1 MEEMK
6 QGGNED
12 GGREEEM
19 TATERDAA
27 SREQQT
33 RDNNQARVTHQWRA
47 ELLPNRAPSPTEISP
62 QYTRGHHGGT
72 ATPLVNL
79 ARLAVSR

>member
-19 TATERDAA
+19 TATERAA

-33 RDNNQARVTHQWRA
+33 SDNNQARVTHQWRA
-47 ELLPNRAPSPTEISP
+47 ELLPNRVPSPTEISP
-62 QYTRGHHGGT
+62 QYIHKGQKT
-72 ATPLVNL
+72 L
-79 ARLAVSR
+79 SIKE